1 MLVILISPE
10 RKTTD
15 TFYLKL
21 LKHVSCETILMIF
34 KVKNQVLVKYIFIF
48 AVHLFFQHI
57 RIVE

>member
-1 MLVILISPE
+1 MLATLISPE

-21 LKHVSCETILMIF
+21 SKHVSCEDILTIF
-34 KVKNQVLVKYIFIF
+34 KVKNRVLVKYIFIF
-48 AVHLFFQHI
+48 AVHFFFQYI